1 MKKTS
6 KILILTITLLLLI
19 FASNFVKAAQ
29 ENYAQ
34 ISNLSGGDVNLTGSG
49 TADVKLKYN
58 RLNLTWYKA
67 DPDIGRTVDGYWVGY
82 KVDFPE
88 SLGGNSADQATV
100 EKAKYHTKFTGYEWS
115 APKSFYN
122 ARDGQWFMTGWVQI
136 TQEML
141 NANEGDFELFEAQ
154 FDWEGDGEYEQTM
167 KIEINAENV
176 VLDSSKVS
184 TVNIKET
191 GNGASDDVRKFYI
204 ETGKSL
210 NEGLVESELN
220 LLKIIENKE
229 GFVKF
234 YEEGKEDEEFSFD
247 DPINDKEIT
256 IIALFNKIDP
266 EPEEQPTP
274 KPTVTPKPTN
284 TPKPEKDET
293 PKTGT
298 AEPIN
303 YVIVATSTLMILS
316 LAIISSRKK

>member
-1 MKKTS
+1 
-6 KILILTITLLLLI
+6 
-19 FASNFVKAAQ
+19 
-29 ENYAQ
+29 
-34 ISNLSGGDVNLTGSG
+34 
-49 TADVKLKYN
+49 
-58 RLNLTWYKA
+58 
-67 DPDIGRTVDGYWVGY
+67 
-82 KVDFPE
+82 
-88 SLGGNSADQATV
+88 
-100 EKAKYHTKFTGYEWS
+100 
-115 APKSFYN
+115 
-122 ARDGQWFMTGWVQI
+122 
-136 TQEML
+136 
-141 NANEGDFELFEAQ
+141 
-154 FDWEGDGEYEQTM
+154 M
-167 KIEINAENV
+167 KIEINAKNV

-303 YVIVATSTLMILS
+303 YVIVATSTLML
-316 LAIISSRKK
+316 LGVVIISSRKK